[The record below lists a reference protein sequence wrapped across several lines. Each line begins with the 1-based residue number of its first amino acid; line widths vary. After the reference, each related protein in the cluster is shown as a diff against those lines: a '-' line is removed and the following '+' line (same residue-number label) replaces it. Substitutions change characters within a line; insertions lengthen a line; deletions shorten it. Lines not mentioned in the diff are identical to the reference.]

1 MGQTAM
7 QELIQ
12 RLKSIHSRHDDA
24 SLEVAIILAEQL
36 LEKEYNQIV
45 QAHVD
50 GQPVDTATTLAAR
63 QYYKE
68 IYGGSI

>member
-12 RLKSIHSRHDDA
+12 RLKSIHARHDDA
-24 SLEVAIILAEQL
+24 GLEIAIILGEQL
-36 LEKEYNQIV
+36 LEKEHNQIV

>member
-12 RLKSIHSRHDDA
+12 RLKSIHARHDDA
-24 SLEVAIILAEQL
+24 SLEIAIILGEQL

-50 GQPVDTATTLAAR
+50 GQPVDTSTTLAAR